1 MAQMAPLG
9 VSTSREIS
17 VAGNSSRQ
25 GAVRKSKK
33 KQTGGSG
40 GKRKRGLSGKG
51 PTPKAS
57 DRPGHPASRRAAR
70 GTKSAD
76 REGTTRREVI
86 LGRNAVDEAL
96 AGGIP
101 GIELAIAD
109 SASEDVR
116 ITRARAA
123 AQEAGITTV
132 VVNKRELDRLA
143 DGLPHQGIALTVATF
158 AYAELHDVIDHRPS
172 GLKDRQPIIVVL
184 DHLQDGRNL
193 GAIARSSAAYATS
206 GIVLPNRRAAGVTAA
221 AWRASAGALARL
233 PVARV
238 TNIARTIATLK
249 KAGFLVVGLSAAGGD
264 PLPAMDPDILDRPLA
279 LVVGSEADGISRL
292 VAENCDLLATIP
304 ISDSAESL
312 NAATATAIAL
322 DRLRNR

>member
-1 MAQMAPLG
+1 M
-9 VSTSREIS
+9 SRE
-17 VAGNSSRQ
+17 VEMAGNSARQ

-40 GKRKRGLSGKG
+40 GKRKKGLSGKG
-51 PTPKAS
+51 PTPKAA
-57 DRPGHPASRRAAR
+57 DRPGHPASRKATRNKKA
-70 GTKSAD
+70 AD

-96 AGGIP
+96 SAGIP
-101 GIELAIAD
+101 GIELTIAD

-123 AQEAGITTV
+123 AQAAGIPTV
-132 VVNKRELDRLA
+132 VVNKRDLDRIA
-143 DGLPHQGIALTVATF
+143 DGLPHQGVALSVAPF
-158 AYAELHDVIDHRPS
+158 HYVELHDVIDHRPPS
-172 GLKDRQPIIVVL
+172 AQGRQPIIVVL

-193 GAIARSSAAYATS
+193 GAIARSSAAYAVA
-206 GIVLPNRRAAGVTAA
+206 GLVLPNRRAAGVTAA

-233 PVARV
+233 PVAKV
-238 TNIARTIATLK
+238 TNMARTVAALQ
-249 KAGFLVVGLSAAGGD
+249 KADFLVVGLSATGGSHLQD
-264 PLPAMDPDILDRPLA
+264 IDADILDRPLA

-292 VAENCDLLATIP
+292 VAERCDLLVTIP
-304 ISDSAESL
+304 ISDVTESL
-312 NAATATAIAL
+312 NAATATAITL